1 MEVSG
6 QLHAPA
12 ALFPGEEPQY
22 LLNVLWCGPQ
32 SFVEVLKKG
41 RFFDCAGIRILAPL
55 NKKNLK
61 DQRRQ
66 HNNNNNNI

>member
-22 LLNVLWCGPQ
+22 PLNVLWGGPQ

-66 HNNNNNNI
+66 HNNNNNI